1 MKKIL
6 LLLMVCSIS
15 AHLSAQTTKVNKTP
29 PPPPPPPPPALAEL
43 PPPPPPMPPE
53 APQEEIKFTTP
64 GIVNE
69 MGYNVSVHNHNGNTM
84 IYAKKK
90 GVTEKISLE
99 KWNANSSYYEK
110 KYGKLPPPPPPPP
123 APPIKDEE

>member
-6 LLLMVCSIS
+6 LLLTVCSIS

-29 PPPPPPPPPALAEL
+29 PPPPPPALAEL
-43 PPPPPPMPPE
+43 PPPPPPPPTPPE
-53 APQEEIKFTTP
+53 APQEEMKFTP
-64 GIVNE
+64 PVIVND
-69 MGYNVSVHNHNGNTM
+69 MGYNLSVHNNNGNTM

-99 KWNANSSYYEK
+99 KWNANSAYYEK

-123 APPIKDEE
+123 LPTKDEE